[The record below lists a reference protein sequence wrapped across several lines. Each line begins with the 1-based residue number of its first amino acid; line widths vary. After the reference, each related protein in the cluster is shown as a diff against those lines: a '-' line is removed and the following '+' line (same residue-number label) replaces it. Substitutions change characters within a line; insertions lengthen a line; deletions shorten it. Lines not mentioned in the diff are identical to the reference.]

1 MSPVSEQLPG
11 SYQSVQNQGETA
23 GWAASGTLQESVA
36 SGLLSTFFPLQALSS
51 SVSQLLPQSPLTSPS
66 SFSPVLP

>member
-23 GWAASGTLQESVA
+23 GWAASGTLQESIA
-36 SGLLSTFFPLQALSS
+36 PGLLSTFFLLQALSS
-51 SVSQLLPQSPLTSPS
+51 LCLNFFPS
-66 SFSPVLP
+66 HL